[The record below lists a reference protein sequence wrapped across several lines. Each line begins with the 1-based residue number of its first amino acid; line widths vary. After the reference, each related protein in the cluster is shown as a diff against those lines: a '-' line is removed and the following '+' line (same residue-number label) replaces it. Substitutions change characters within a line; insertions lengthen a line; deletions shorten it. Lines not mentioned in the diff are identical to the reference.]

1 MAGRQA
7 TEAHPSL
14 RETSRSYHDSAVGKI
29 QGPIE
34 GQDRDGSEV
43 IVSRLD
49 LDDVDG
55 VAIQKGGFQISARF
69 TGRRAGETIRSDKD
83 VAITD
88 EDSAASSLRPLH

>member
-34 GQDRDGSEV
+34 GQDRDGPEV

-55 VAIQKGGFQISARF
+55 VAIMVMTTMMTIMAVAGFDNDGDGWIDGWMD
-69 TGRRAGETIRSDKD
+69 GRMDG
-83 VAITD
+83 
-88 EDSAASSLRPLH
+88 